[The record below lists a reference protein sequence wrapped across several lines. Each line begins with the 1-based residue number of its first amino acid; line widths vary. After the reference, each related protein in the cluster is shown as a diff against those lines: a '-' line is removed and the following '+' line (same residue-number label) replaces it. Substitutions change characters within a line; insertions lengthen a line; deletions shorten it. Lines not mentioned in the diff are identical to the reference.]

1 MSKVNDLEKD
11 NFELAKAFL
20 IASKQLETAVNGLE
34 NIKDSHDPYNIA
46 KQCLKEID
54 SLGQK

>member
-1 MSKVNDLEKD
+1 MNDLEKD

-46 KQCLKEID
+46 KKCLKEID

>member
-20 IASKQLETAVNGLE
+20 IASKQLETAINGLE
-34 NIKDSHDPYNIA
+34 NIKDSHDPHNIA
-46 KQCLKEID
+46 EKCLEEIKH
-54 SLGQK
+54 LGQK